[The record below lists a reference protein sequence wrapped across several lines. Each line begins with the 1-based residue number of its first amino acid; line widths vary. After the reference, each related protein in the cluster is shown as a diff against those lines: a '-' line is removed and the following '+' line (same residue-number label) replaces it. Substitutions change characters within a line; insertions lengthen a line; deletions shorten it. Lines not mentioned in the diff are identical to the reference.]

1 MQKQRRRIMIF
12 YSITVILMTLL
23 IGRLYY
29 VQIYSHESLMAL
41 AKDQQNKNIPIPAK
55 RGDILDRNGDK
66 LAFSVKTFT
75 VWGRTSKITDTNE
88 TARLIAE
95 ALGKDASEINKKLT
109 QSSTDFVKLVEDLSK
124 SEGDIIRQKG
134 IIGISVTEDTKRV
147 YPYDNLASHII
158 GNVNANLDGFT
169 GLELTFNETLKG
181 VAGAYFVTT
190 DVRGR
195 QLAYG
200 EYQVTEPE
208 DGKTLM
214 LTIDDTIQYFVEQRL
229 EEAQRVHESE
239 TASAIVM
246 NPKTGEILAMA
257 SKPDFNLNAPRV
269 LREDMPEET
278 WQTLDNEAKNNYLNN
293 IWKNITISNVYEPG
307 SVFKAITSSIALEEH
322 LVTISSKFYCE
333 GIKYVAGV
341 PLKCWIYPYQ
351 HGEETFL
358 EALENSCNPVFM
370 EIIDRIGPTL
380 YYQYLEKFGLLEKT
394 GISLPSEVNSITYKV
409 EKAHPVELAT
419 MSYGHGNAYTM
430 IQVIRAISAVVNGG
444 NLMEPHLVKAIYN
457 SSGDVIERIEP
468 TVIRR
473 VISEETSETMRMML
487 ESVVAN
493 GTGNNAYIEGIRIGG
508 KTGST
513 RKFEDG
519 AYQENKV
526 YASFVGIAP
535 ANDPEFVVLVVVN
548 EPLDNFGG
556 GSVAAPIVKS
566 IFEDVLRYKNILP
579 EATSSEMITVPK
591 LTGLDYEQAVK
602 TLDKM
607 KLNYASN
614 PLIIEDVSLPV
625 IGQFPAAGSEV
636 SKNSV
641 IILSVGEA
649 TETPE

>member
-12 YSITVILMTLL
+12 YSLTVIMMTLL

-75 VWGRTSKITDTNE
+75 VWGRTSKITNTTE
-88 TARLIAE
+88 TARLIGE
-95 ALGKDASEINKKLT
+95 VLDVDASVINSKLT
-109 QSSTDFVKLVEDLSK
+109 QDTTDFVKLVEDLSK
-124 SEGDIIRQKG
+124 NDGDIIRKKG

-147 YPYDNLASHII
+147 YPYDNLASHVI
-158 GNVNANLDGFT
+158 GNVNSNLDGFT
-169 GLELTFNETLKG
+169 GLELTYNDTLKG

-200 EYQVTEPE
+200 EDKVTEPE

-214 LTIDDTIQYFVEQRL
+214 LTIDDTIQYFVESRL
-229 EEAQRVHESE
+229 EEAQQIHGSESS
-239 TASAIVM
+239 SAIVM

-257 SKPDFNLNAPRV
+257 SKPDFNLNEPRAR
-269 LREDMPEET
+269 REDMPDEVWE
-278 WQTLDNEAKNNYLNN
+278 TLDSEAKNNYLNDM
-293 IWKNITISNVYEPG
+293 WKNITISNVYEPG
-307 SVFKAITSSIALEEH
+307 SVFKALTSSIALEEN

-380 YYQYLEKFGLLEKT
+380 YYQYLEKFGVLEKT

-409 EKAHPVELAT
+409 EDANPVELAT

-444 NLMEPHLVKAIYN
+444 NLMEPHLVKAIYDSEGN
-457 SSGDVIERIEP
+457 LIESIEP
-468 TVIRR
+468 TIIRR
-473 VISEETSETMRMML
+473 VISEKTSETMRMML

-493 GTGNNAYIEGIRIGG
+493 GTGSNAYIQGIRIGG

-526 YASFVGIAP
+526 YASFLGIAP
-535 ANDPEFVVLVVVN
+535 ADDPEFIVLVVVN

-566 IFEDVLRYKNILP
+566 IFEDVLRYKDILP
-579 EATSSEMITVPK
+579 EATSTEVITVPT
-591 LTGLDYEQAVK
+591 LTGLSYEQAVK
-602 TLDKM
+602 VLEKM
-607 KLNYASN
+607 KVNYASN
-614 PLIIEDVSLPV
+614 PLIIGDESLPV

-641 IILSVGEA
+641 VILSVGEA
-649 TETPE
+649 VEPSE